1 MSAIANPALKAFVA
15 QIGDELPLAQ
25 VLIRRAGATFELRHV
40 ADRDRAPEELRELK
54 LGDLRGLAQFTASG
68 AFRPLKSEPNLQ
80 NGWRSTAADEAE
92 LESAL
97 NRLYPGAIADWFAAQ
112 SPEPPATNYRAFT
125 NRQTGMYR
133 ITALLSDALAA
144 QLTRACCHRNYCLKR
159 RLWTVNG
166 LASDAAEEKSL
177 IPCLEPCALLLELA
191 RKAMR
196 IEQEEKMKLELSP
209 GEAATLMAA
218 LQIALAQPASIAREA
233 DVDQPANPRR
243 LQLLLEKLAALPIK
257 LTVKPEE

>member
-54 LGDLRGLAQFTASG
+54 LAELRGLAQFTARG

-112 SPEPPATNYRAFT
+112 SPEPPPP
-125 NRQTGMYR
+125 
-133 ITALLSDALAA
+133 ITARSRTA
-144 QLTRACCHRNYCLKR
+144 RPACIASR
-159 RLWTVNG
+159 R
-166 LASDAAEEKSL
+166 
-177 IPCLEPCALLLELA
+177 C
-191 RKAMR
+191 
-196 IEQEEKMKLELSP
+196 
-209 GEAATLMAA
+209 
-218 LQIALAQPASIAREA
+218 
-233 DVDQPANPRR
+233 
-243 LQLLLEKLAALPIK
+243 
-257 LTVKPEE
+257 

>member
-1 MSAIANPALKAFVA
+1 VSAVANPALKVFVA
-15 QIGDELPLAQ
+15 QIGDELLLAQ
-25 VLIRRAGATFELRHV
+25 VLIHRAGATFELRHV
-40 ADRDRAPEELRELK
+40 ADRDRAPEELREVK
-54 LGDLRGLAQFTASG
+54 PVDLRGLAQFTASG

-80 NGWRSTAADEAE
+80 IGWRSTARDEAE

-97 NRLYPGAIADWFAAQ
+97 NRLYPGALADWFAAQ
-112 SPEPPATNYRAFT
+112 VPEPPATYYREFT

-133 ITALLSDALAA
+133 VTTLLSDAQAA
-144 QLTRACCHRNYCLKR
+144 QVTRACCHKNFCLKR

-166 LASDAAEEKSL
+166 LAPDAAEEKSL

-209 GEAATLMAA
+209 GETATLMAA

-233 DVDQPANPRR
+233 DFDQPANPRR

-257 LTVKPEE
+257 LTVKTEE